1 MGGFLLFLHIVIC
14 VLLIIIILLQSGKSA
29 DLAGAFGGAGS
40 QSTFG
45 PRGTASI
52 LSKATTVLAVMFMVI
67 TLLLMISSKRG
78 MESGKGSLVHEDLKQ
93 EQKIDEKK
101 AQKEKLKDQK
111 EEKVNTKGKS
121 KENSQEKSSK
131 NNQK

>member
-1 MGGFLLFLHIVIC
+1 MGGFLLFLHIVVCI
-14 VLLIIIILLQSGKSA
+14 LLIIIILLQSGKSA

-45 PRGTASI
+45 ARGTATI

-78 MESGKGSLVHEDLKQ
+78 MESGKGSSVRDDLKQ
-93 EQKIDEKK
+93 EQKIDEKEV
-101 AQKEKLKDQK
+101 QKEKLKDQE
-111 EEKVNTKGKS
+111 EEKVNTNGKS
-121 KENSQEKSSK
+121 KENNQEKSSK
-131 NNQK
+131 NN

>member
-1 MGGFLLFLHIVIC
+1 MGGFLLFLHIIVCI
-14 VLLIIIILLQSGKSA
+14 LLIIIILLQSGKSA

-78 MESGKGSLVHEDLKQ
+78 MESGKGSSVRDDLKQ
-93 EQKIDEKK
+93 EQKIDEKEVNEVGK
-101 AQKEKLKDQK
+101 DKVKEKKADA
-111 EEKVNTKGKS
+111 EGKS
-121 KENSQEKSSK
+121 KENNQEKRPENK
-131 NNQK
+131 

>member
-1 MGGFLLFLHIVIC
+1 LGGILLFLHIVVCI
-14 VLLIIIILLQSGKSA
+14 LLIIVILLQSGKSA

-45 PRGTASI
+45 PRGTATI

-78 MESGKGSLVHEDLKQ
+78 MESGKGSSVRDDLKQ
-93 EQKIDEKK
+93 EQKIDEKNV
-101 AQKEKLKDQK
+101 QKEKSKDQEK
-111 EEKVNTKGKS
+111 EKADTKGKS
-121 KENSQEKSSK
+121 KENNQEKRPENK
-131 NNQK
+131 

>member
-1 MGGFLLFLHIVIC
+1 MGGFLLFLHIVVCI
-14 VLLIIIILLQSGKSA
+14 LLIVIILLQSGKSA

-45 PRGTASI
+45 ARGTATI

-78 MESGKGSLVHEDLKQ
+78 MESGKGSSVRDDLKQ

-101 AQKEKLKDQK
+101 VNEVGKDRVKEKRVDA
-111 EEKVNTKGKS
+111 EDKS
-121 KENSQEKSSK
+121 KENNQEKSPENK
-131 NNQK
+131 

>member
-14 VLLIIIILLQSGKSA
+14 ILLIIIILLQSGKSA